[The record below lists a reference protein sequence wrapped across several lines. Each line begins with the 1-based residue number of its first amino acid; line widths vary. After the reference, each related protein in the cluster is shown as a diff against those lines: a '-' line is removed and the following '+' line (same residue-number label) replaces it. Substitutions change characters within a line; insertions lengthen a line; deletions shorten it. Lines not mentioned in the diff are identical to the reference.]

1 MFHCSNIKI
10 LRQNGGAGLESQLN
24 WKHASIASTWS
35 PVRSQNPCKNA
46 GCGGTSQ
53 YTQATET
60 GGSRRLTGWIC
71 GPVSKDMGVKVEHWF
86 LQGYTHLIHPQRGF
100 KKNLGTSKKTI
111 TINLREQDLVHS
123 LFWCWEQKDCIL
135 SPSSTPRIFGINKWL
150 LLRDC

>member
-100 KKNLGTSKKTI
+100 KKNLGTSKKNHYDKPKRT
-111 TINLREQDLVHS
+111 RFSPQP
-123 LFWCWEQKDCIL
+123 IL
-135 SPSSTPRIFGINKWL
+135 MLGTERLYPIPVLNPKNIWHK
-150 LLRDC
+150 